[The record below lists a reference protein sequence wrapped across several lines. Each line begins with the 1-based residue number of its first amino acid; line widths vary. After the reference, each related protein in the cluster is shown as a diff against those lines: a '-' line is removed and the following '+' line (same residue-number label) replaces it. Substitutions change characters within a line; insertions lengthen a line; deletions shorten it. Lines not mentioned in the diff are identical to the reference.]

1 MNRARLNLL
10 IDAVIGI
17 AFLATAVTGVVF
29 LLPLSWQHALGFGAP
44 GMLGVSL
51 RGWHWLHD
59 WSGVVAATGVL
70 LHFALHYRWV
80 AHTTR
85 RWLGQSPRER
95 AARERVPVRTAPAAS
110 SCQADPARGPHDA
123 PLPASAYPPDAG
135 TSRDTRLT
143 RRRFLTGAVGVGAA
157 LAAGVVLSKTALSSG
172 SSSTNSSVSGS
183 SSSAASDSSSSA
195 ASGSSSSAAN
205 SSSDSQSGTT
215 QSGTTQT
222 RVSVDAASCVGC
234 GRCLQTCPAS
244 VFAWNGNGRA
254 TAKSPGQCTLC
265 RRCVQVCPASAIT
278 LNG

>member
-59 WSGVVAATGVL
+59 WSGVVATTGVL

-80 AHTTR
+80 VHTTR
-85 RWLGQSPRER
+85 RWLGKPQRDRAVRER
-95 AARERVPVRTAPAAS
+95 EPVRTTPAAS
-110 SCQADPARGPHDA
+110 SCQAVATRGPRGG
-123 PLPASAYPPDAG
+123 PLPGSAYPSDTG

-157 LAAGVVLSKTALSSG
+157 LVAGVVLSKG
-172 SSSTNSSVSGS
+172 GS
-183 SSSAASDSSSSA
+183 SSSAAT
-195 ASGSSSSAAN
+195 GSSG
-205 SSSDSQSGTT
+205 SQSGTT
-215 QSGTTQT
+215 QSGTTQSGT
-222 RVSVDAASCVGC
+222 TQARVSVDAASCVGC

-244 VFAWNGNGRA
+244 VFAWNSNGRA
-254 TAKSPGQCTLC
+254 TARSPGECILC
-265 RRCVQVCPASAIT
+265 HRCVQVCPASAIT

>member
-1 MNRARLNLL
+1 MTRARLNLL

-17 AFLATAVTGVVF
+17 AFLVTAVTGVVF
-29 LLPLSWQHALGFGAP
+29 LLPLSWQHALGLGAA

-59 WSGVVAATGVL
+59 WSGVVATTGVL

-85 RWLGQSPRER
+85 RWLSEPQRER
-95 AARERVPVRTAPAAS
+95 AAREREPMGTAPAAP
-110 SCQADPARGPHDA
+110 SCQAIETRGPRGG
-123 PLPASAYPPDAG
+123 PLPGSAYPPDTG
-135 TSRDTRLT
+135 TSRDGRLT

-157 LAAGVVLSKTALSSG
+157 LVAGVVLSEAASSSG
-172 SSSTNSSVSGS
+172 SSSTSSSV
-183 SSSAASDSSSSA
+183 SDSSSSA
-195 ASGSSSSAAN
+195 ATSSSG
-205 SSSDSQSGTT
+205 SQSGTA
-215 QSGTTQT
+215 QSGTAQA

-244 VFAWNGNGRA
+244 VFAWNDNGRA
-254 TAKSPGQCTLC
+254 TARSPAQCILC
-265 RRCVQVCPASAIT
+265 HRCVQVCPASAIT